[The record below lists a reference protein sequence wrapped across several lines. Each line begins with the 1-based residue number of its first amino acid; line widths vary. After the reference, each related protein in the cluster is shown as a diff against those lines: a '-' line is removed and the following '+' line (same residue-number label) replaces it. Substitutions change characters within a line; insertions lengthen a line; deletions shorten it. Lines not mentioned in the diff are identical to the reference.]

1 MLSTQV
7 LKTMSSLIHPT
18 AIIDPQ
24 ARIDASVSIGAYT
37 VIDGPVVIGPQCVI
51 ASQVKLIGPM
61 VLGRGNTIHSFAV
74 LGDAPQDLKYHD
86 QPSRVIIGDGNIFRE
101 HMTVHRGTNGD
112 TVIGSNGFFMV
123 GSHVGHNCRVG
134 NGVTMVN
141 SAVLGGHV
149 QVSDRAI
156 IGGFSAVHQ
165 QCRLRRLAMI
175 SNCSAHNVDIPPYCI
190 AMDINMV
197 TQLNAVGLR
206 RSGMSRENI
215 NAVRQMFKIL
225 FRDNRGL
232 SLNKKISLLPPEL
245 QAVPEVREFTDF
257 VATSKRG
264 IARFKPWSERQSRQ
278 MDPAATDE

>member
-1 MLSTQV
+1 
-7 LKTMSSLIHPT
+7 MSSLIHPT

-51 ASQVKLIGPM
+51 SSQVKLIGPM

-156 IGGFSAVHQ
+156 IGGLCAVHQ
-165 QCRLRRLAMI
+165 HCRVGRLAMI
-175 SNCSAHNVDIPPYCI
+175 SNNSAHNVDIPPYCI

>member
-1 MLSTQV
+1 MNSF
-7 LKTMSSLIHPT
+7 IHPT
-18 AIIDPQ
+18 AIIDSQ
-24 ARIDASVSIGAYT
+24 ARMDATVKIGAYS
-37 VIDGPVVIGPQCVI
+37 VIEGPVVIGPECII

-61 VLGRGNTIHSFAV
+61 VLGRGNRIHSFAV

-101 HMTVHRGTNGD
+101 HTTVHRGTGGD

-123 GSHVGHNCRVG
+123 GSHIGHNCCVG

-149 QVSDRAI
+149 QVFDRTI
-156 IGGFSAVHQ
+156 IGALCAVHQ
-165 QCRLRRLAMI
+165 HCRVGRLAMI
-175 SNCSAHNVDIPPYCI
+175 SNNSAHNVDIPPFCI

-206 RSGMSRENI
+206 RSGMTREAI
-215 NAVRQMFKIL
+215 NGLRQMFKIL

-232 SLNKKISLLPPEL
+232 SLNKNITLLPPDI
-245 QAVPEVREFTDF
+245 QVIPEVREFTDF
-257 VATSKRG
+257 VANSKRG
-264 IARFKPWSERQSRQ
+264 VARFKPWSERQSRQ
-278 MDPAATDE
+278 MDPAPTEG

>member
-1 MLSTQV
+1 
-7 LKTMSSLIHPT
+7 MSSLIHPT

-156 IGGFSAVHQ
+156 IGGLCAVHQ
-165 QCRLRRLAMI
+165 HCRVGRLAMI
-175 SNCSAHNVDIPPYCI
+175 SNNSAHNVDIPPYCI

>member
-156 IGGFSAVHQ
+156 IGGLCAVHQ
-165 QCRLRRLAMI
+165 HCRVGRLAMI
-175 SNCSAHNVDIPPYCI
+175 SNNSAHNVDIPPYCI

>member
-1 MLSTQV
+1 MT
-7 LKTMSSLIHPT
+7 SLIHPT

-24 ARIDASVSIGAYT
+24 ARIDATARIGAYS
-37 VIDGPVVIGPQCVI
+37 IIEGPVAIGPDCVI

-61 VLGRGNTIHSFAV
+61 EMGRGNNVHSFAV

-86 QPSRVIIGDGNIFRE
+86 QPSRVIIGENNIFRE
-101 HMTVHRGTNGD
+101 HTTVHRGTGGD

-149 QVSDRAI
+149 QVFDRAI
-156 IGGFSAVHQ
+156 IGGLCAVHQ
-165 QCRLRRLAMI
+165 FCRVGRLAMI
-175 SNCSAHNVDIPPYCI
+175 SNNSAHNVDIPPFCI

-206 RSGMSRENI
+206 RSGISRENI
-215 NAVRQMFKIL
+215 NALRQMFKIL
-225 FRDNRGL
+225 FRDNRGF
-232 SLNKKISLLPPEL
+232 SLNKNIALLPTEV
-245 QAVPEVREFTDF
+245 QAVPEVREFTEF
-257 VATSKRG
+257 VANSKRG

-278 MDPAATDE
+278 MDPVASDE

>member
-1 MLSTQV
+1 
-7 LKTMSSLIHPT
+7 MSSLIHPT

-24 ARIDASVSIGAYT
+24 ARIDPTARIGAYT
-37 VIDGPVVIGPQCVI
+37 VIEGPVVIGPQCVI
-51 ASQVKLIGPM
+51 ASQVKIIGPIDM
-61 VLGRGNTIHSFAV
+61 GGGNHVHSFAV

-86 QPSRVIIGDGNIFRE
+86 QPSRVLIGEHNIFRE
-101 HMTVHRGTNGD
+101 HTTVHRGTAGD

-123 GSHVGHNCRVG
+123 GSHIGHNCRVG
-134 NGVTMVN
+134 DGVTLVN

-149 QVSDRAI
+149 RVFDRAI
-156 IGGFSAVHQ
+156 IGGLCAVHQ
-165 QCRLRRLAMI
+165 FCRVGRLAMI
-175 SNCSAHNVDIPPYCI
+175 SNNSAHNVDIPPFCI

-206 RSGMSRENI
+206 RSGIPRDNI
-215 NAVRQMFKIL
+215 NAIRRMFKIL

-232 SLNKKISLLPPEL
+232 SLNKNITLLPPDL

-257 VATSKRG
+257 VAGSKRG

-278 MDPAATDE
+278 MDPAPADD

>member
-1 MLSTQV
+1 MN
-7 LKTMSSLIHPT
+7 SLIHPT
-18 AIIDPQ
+18 AVIDPQ
-24 ARIDASVSIGAYT
+24 ARIDPSVKIGAYC
-37 VIDGPVVIGPQCVI
+37 VIEGPVTIGPQSVI
-51 ASQVKLIGPM
+51 ASHVKLIGPM
-61 VLGRGNTIHSFAV
+61 ELGPGNKVHSFAV

-86 QPSRVIIGDGNIFRE
+86 QPSRVIIGENNIFRE
-101 HMTVHRGTNGD
+101 HTTVHRGTGGD

-123 GSHVGHNCRVG
+123 GCHVGHNCHVG

-149 QVSDRAI
+149 RVFDRAI
-156 IGGFSAVHQ
+156 IGGLCAVHQ
-165 QCRLRRLAMI
+165 FCRVGRLAMI
-175 SNCSAHNVDIPPYCI
+175 SNNSAHNVDIPPFCI

-206 RSGMSRENI
+206 RSGISRENI
-215 NAVRQMFKIL
+215 NALRRMFKIL

-232 SLNKKISLLPPEL
+232 SLNKNISLLPAEL

-278 MDPAATDE
+278 TDPAGNDE